1 MSPRTSAPWSERSTS
16 LARAQLL
23 STVSA
28 SSSLASSPGRA
39 RNGECA
45 PGISVRSTPRR
56 GFVTARLKLDGD
68 RGVVDSSDGR
78 AGSVRQLGQRV
89 GTIPEAA
96 RVLRPQPLEGPGRI
110 LRVAVG
116 VEGDPCGLERPEN
129 ARPVTQ
135 GDGLVGL
142 RPTMGGASSHGRP
155 LTLESGRRESPASI
169 QTATPP
175 QAATPSLRASA
186 RLGRHR
192 HIPRMS
198 HHRPQRAGP

>member
-1 MSPRTSAPWSERSTS
+1 MSPRTSAPWSDRSTS

-78 AGSVRQLGQRV
+78 AGSVRQLGHRV

-142 RPTMGGASSHGRP
+142 RPTHGR
-155 LTLESGRRESPASI
+155 RI
-169 QTATPP
+169 
-175 QAATPSLRASA
+175 
-186 RLGRHR
+186 
-192 HIPRMS
+192 IPRPTHS
-198 HHRPQRAGP
+198 PSRSRLDLHTGNFTLAAASQPGSRLRHGSQTQLE